1 MHEMSDSNQSKRG
14 GKIVQIGQVS
24 EIDTALPP
32 IAVLERFA
40 QQDIP
45 GLLLQAV
52 IIPGDV
58 TQEGRLIEAVAFPW
72 FKIIAMMQRDPNVIY
87 KLGWREWEEIIAG
100 AYTQQGFEVIL
111 TPRSNDKGRD
121 VIASSRGIGCIRYF
135 DQVKRYNP
143 SRLVSAKDVRELLGV
158 LTTHPNVSKGILTT
172 TSDFAP
178 GIAQDENFKRLMPYR
193 LELKPKHVL
202 LDWLTS
208 LALRKTPGYCW
219 RTQKCRNLCVPH
231 ACFEGKKAGE
241 TSPRKSTPRTLK

>member
-1 MHEMSDSNQSKRG
+1 
-14 GKIVQIGQVS
+14 VS
-24 EIDTALPP
+24 
-32 IAVLERFA
+32 ERFA

-52 IIPGDV
+52 IIPGDR

-72 FKIIAMMQRDPNVIY
+72 FEIIAMMQRDPNVIY
-87 KLGWREWEEIIAG
+87 QLGWREWEEIIAG
-100 AYTQQGFEVIL
+100 AYTQQGFDVIL

-143 SRLVSAKDVRELLGV
+143 NRLVTADDVRALIGV
-158 LTTHPNVSKGILTT
+158 LAIDPNVSKGILTT

-178 GIAQDENFKRLMPYR
+178 GILQDENIKRLMPYR
-193 LELKPKHVL
+193 LELKPKHAL

-208 LALRKTPGYCW
+208 LALRK
-219 RTQKCRNLCVPH
+219 
-231 ACFEGKKAGE
+231 
-241 TSPRKSTPRTLK
+241 